1 MLTWKSAQVVKK
13 GTAKVVK
20 KPNAKAY
27 SGSEDEDVISEAE
40 DKVSGKPKGKGRGS
54 IAAANGKG
62 NAAAKGTRT
71 GPAKAKQGKADVPA
85 KTGEV
90 VPNEDEDAD
99 VDSSRGD
106 DNHDGMIEMQ
116 FEEYA

>member
-1 MLTWKSAQVVKK
+1 MVKK

-27 SGSEDEDVISEAE
+27 SGSEDEDVASEAE
-40 DKVSGKPKGKGRGS
+40 DKVSGKPKGKGKGS
-54 IAAANGKG
+54 IAAANVKGKT
-62 NAAAKGTRT
+62 AAKGIHV
-71 GPAKAKQGKADVPA
+71 GPAKAKQWKADVPA

-90 VPNEDEDAD
+90 PIHEDEDAD
-99 VDSSRGD
+99 VDSSHVD
-106 DNHDGMIEMQ
+106 DYHDGMVDMQ

>member
-1 MLTWKSAQVVKK
+1 MVKK

-27 SGSEDEDVISEAE
+27 SGSEDEDVLSEAE
-40 DKVSGKPKGKGRGS
+40 DGFSGKPKGKGRGS
-54 IAAANGKG
+54 TAAANGKG
-62 NAAAKGTRT
+62 KAAAKGTRN
-71 GPAKAKQGKADVPA
+71 GSAKVKQGKADVPA
-85 KTGEV
+85 KTGEATH
-90 VPNEDEDAD
+90 EDEDAD

-106 DNHDGMIEMQ
+106 DYHDGMIEMQ